1 FNDGFDPLQFD
12 FFQTTETSPDIQN
25 LLDASTMHTDITTEN
40 SAAYS
45 TSTIST
51 FSDSTTS
58 IEHISSTFDST
69 FDSTL
74 ITTEQMTTTE
84 NSTHSLL
91 SFDTTSFNNE
101 TSTSNERNS
110 FSSDNNTLWSTLSYS
125 IENESISMYE
135 QMNETTETIFN
146 DTTTIENF
154 VRNNSDLIVDLFNH
168 TYPQGKNLI
177 DDKQY
182 EIYNTTAEEAAQHLA
197 DRRTM
202 QSLIH
207 LLPPNLWSQLQKNLS
222 LFNFNQ
228 SQFIQPALPDPVI
241 LAEAAAQAGLPGPG
255 PYPIPD
261 HLWHQNMN
269 YYRDPS
275 QFINNIPIETSS
287 STTTTTTTT
296 TT

>member
-1 FNDGFDPLQFD
+1 
-12 FFQTTETSPDIQN
+12 
-25 LLDASTMHTDITTEN
+25 
-40 SAAYS
+40 
-45 TSTIST
+45 
-51 FSDSTTS
+51 
-58 IEHISSTFDST
+58 
-69 FDSTL
+69 
-74 ITTEQMTTTE
+74 

-101 TSTSNERNS
+101 TYTSNEQNS
-110 FSSDNNTLWSTLSYS
+110 FSSDNNTLLSTLSYS
-125 IENESISMYE
+125 TENESISMYE
-135 QMNETTETIFN
+135 QMNETTKAIFN

-168 TYPQGKNLI
+168 TYLQGKNLI

-182 EIYNTTAEEAAQHLA
+182 EIYNTTAEEVAQHLA

-228 SQFIQPALPDPVI
+228 SQFIQPALPDPDI

-261 HLWHQNMN
+261 HKHHHHQQQQQQQQ
-269 YYRDPS
+269 RRRRLQRQLVS
-275 QFINNIPIETSS
+275 
-287 STTTTTTTT
+287 
-296 TT
+296 